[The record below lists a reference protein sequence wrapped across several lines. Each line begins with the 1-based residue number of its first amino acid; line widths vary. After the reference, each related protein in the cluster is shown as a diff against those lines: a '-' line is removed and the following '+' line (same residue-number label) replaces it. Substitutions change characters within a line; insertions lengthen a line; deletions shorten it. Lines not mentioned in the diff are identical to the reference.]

1 MGMALGF
8 FQTADQIP
16 CLNHAAVPVGV
27 LLILRKLADQR
38 IRLGVAFFT
47 VGMGLALG
55 KGADQILR
63 LGVAILSMAVGR
75 DLVNQTDQG
84 VFHDLASLAVQ
95 VLLHLGQGTHQH
107 AVFIITKLP
116 MLMQHHQLTVG
127 GRALGNHFVGAVA
140 PIRMG
145 MLFQAADGVAGLG
158 DRRQHQGINRA
169 EHHHGCHSHNDILPN
184 PVESGLLVSA
194 HGFPPFI
201 FIVYE

>member
-1 MGMALGF
+1 
-8 FQTADQIP
+8 
-16 CLNHAAVPVGV
+16 
-27 LLILRKLADQR
+27 
-38 IRLGVAFFT
+38 
-47 VGMGLALG
+47 MGLALG

-84 VFHDLASLAVQ
+84 VFHNLASLAVQ

-116 MLMQHHQLTVG
+116 MLMQHRQLTVG
-127 GRALGNHFVGAVA
+127 GRALGNLFVGAVA

-158 DRRQHQGINRA
+158 DRRQNQGINRA
-169 EHHHGCHSHNDILPN
+169 EHHHGCHGHNDILPN

-194 HGFPPFI
+194 HGFLPFI